1 MDQLEKSNLRSLPEG
16 VVGEIVRI
24 ARDLLEILT
33 LGKVLGGYEKR
44 VSAKQ
49 CVEVLDLMSEEDLVI
64 G

>member
-33 LGKVLGGYEKR
+33 LGKVLGGYEKG